1 LLRRIAAFFRPTF
14 RYWAQTEVHVY
25 AFSVAAN
32 VVLSF
37 FPFLI
42 VMVSICKNVFHSRPA
57 VDAMLLGLRDYFPDE
72 LINFIQRKLLQPR
85 RFEWVSIL
93 LLLFTSNGV
102 FQPLE
107 VALNRVWGIA
117 ANRSFLRNQAISY
130 GMIFACGTLALIS
143 TSATALNQQLFKDW
157 FGANAPFAAFLGVA
171 AFKIVAVPAIMLAL
185 FLTYWLIPNGKVDLR
200 RTIAA
205 AIGTGILLE
214 LLKWAEV
221 LAWPFLN
228 AKLDREYGPFIY
240 SVTIILWSFCASML
254 VLAGAEWAS
263 RPYRILPTETQPFTL
278 ETEDNSSYER
288 RSHAP

>member
-1 LLRRIAAFFRPTF
+1 LFQRIAAVFRPTF
-14 RYWAQTEVHVY
+14 RYWTQTEVHVY

-42 VMVSICKNVFHSRPA
+42 VMVSICKNVFHSHPA
-57 VDAMLLGLRDYFPDE
+57 VEAMLLGLRDYFPDE
-72 LINFIQRKLLQPR
+72 LISFIQRKLLQPR
-85 RFEWVSIL
+85 HFEWVSIL
-93 LLLFTSNGV
+93 LLLFTANGV

-107 VALNRVWGIA
+107 VALNRIWGIQT
-117 ANRSFLRNQAISY
+117 NRSFLRNQVISY
-130 GMIFACGTLALIS
+130 GMIFGCGTLALVS
-143 TSATALNQQLFKDW
+143 TSATALNQQLFKQW
-157 FGANAPFAAFLGVA
+157 FGADAPFAAFLAVA

-205 AIGTGILLE
+205 AIGIGVLLE
-214 LLKWAEV
+214 LLKWVEV
-221 LAWPFLN
+221 LLWPYLS

-240 SVTIILWSFCASML
+240 SVTIILWSFFASML

-263 RPYRILPTETQPFTL
+263 RPYRTLRTETFTL
-278 ETEDNSSYER
+278 ETEDTSPYER